1 MELTISLQGNPDN
14 PIVEIGKT
22 KITGKE
28 AYSKGPLYAFY
39 VSIPH
44 CILKM
49 VNEILQSDNKQM
61 DFMIIARYKLKE
73 NLMYL
78 LGQLVIDKIVVE
90 IVANSTDKEY
100 LSSLIEKVKTNC
112 PIYLSLK
119 DRMSI
124 TYSMEKY
131 QTTD

>member
-14 PIVEIGKT
+14 PIVEIGNN

-28 AYSKGPLYAFY
+28 AYNKGPLYAFY

-44 CILKM
+44 CIFKM
-49 VNEILQSDNKQM
+49 VNEILQSENRE
-61 DFMIIARYKLKE
+61 INVIVRARYKLKE
-73 NLMYL
+73 KLMYL
-78 LGQLVIDKIVVE
+78 LGQMVIDKIVIE
-90 IVANSTDKEY
+90 IVADSDDDEY
-100 LSSLIEKVKTNC
+100 LSSLVEKVKTNC

-124 TYSMEKY
+124 TYSQAKTLTE
-131 QTTD
+131 